1 MWPISSIEPTD
12 SDLDVRR
19 ATKAQDARLDLCSR
33 QQGGRR
39 KRSRLRQPATED
51 PLEVDT
57 FEHGTET
64 DDSA

>member
-51 PLEVDT
+51 PLEVGT